1 MNTLIYTVLGYV
13 WQYVTHPKVIMALSF
28 LVVLISMKN
37 TVSDRVFWSLAAV
50 YITVLVGWGIYEL
63 IQRYR
68 HGKKGKALAEAMS
81 KNAEAENKYKNKEE
95 LQLINQQMKQS
106 IQLLRKSKLGDRKG
120 NAALYELPWYMVIGN
135 PAAGKS
141 SAIYHSGLN
150 FPFEETHRKTVSA
163 GLSGTRNCDWFFSTD
178 GVLLDTAGRYSVYS
192 EDHSEW
198 LGFLNI
204 LKKSRSKAPINGL
217 IVIVSIA
224 ELVSQSPDKSIQL
237 AKKLRARIQDLT
249 ERLEVVTPVYL
260 IFSKMDLI
268 AGFTEFF
275 DCYSEHEFN
284 QTWGATLAYDPQS
297 SENAVQLFEKH
308 YNILYD
314 GLKNVSHTHLSRRH
328 SQYISPSV
336 MTFPLEFKSLKP
348 VLRTFI
354 SALFQ
359 ENPYQFKPVF
369 RGFYFT
375 SALQEGTIESP
386 KTEQIAEDFHLIQN
400 EDGEFG
406 LPTRSIS
413 QDHGYF
419 LKNLFSEVILKDK
432 NLVKQ
437 QINPLRKRQ
446 RFIGFIG
453 TLLTVAIVLSLW
465 IWSYR
470 NNQQLMSE
478 IQTDLNK
485 VVQLHQQSGHELST
499 QLDSLLIL
507 QDHLQQLDQYEQQL
521 PYKYSFGLYQG
532 DQIRKQLETEYL
544 KGIELLV
551 LQPTQQNIA
560 QYLQQLKLNEAHL
573 KANYINVPVQQ
584 TVQVQQVISEPSEQN
599 PQDAYNA
606 LKTYLMLSNR
616 QYIEAGHL
624 SDQVTRFWRSWLD
637 IHRGEMPR
645 AEMIQKAEQLLSYA
659 MTLTN
664 HQHFPQLNS
673 DAVLVEQSR
682 QILTAITT
690 GVSARDRVYNE
701 IKMRASVRYPTL
713 TLKQI
718 LEQDTQST
726 MLGSYAIPGFFSY
739 QAWNE
744 YVQPAIQKAA
754 QNPTESKD
762 WVLNVSKSD
771 DLSFSGSPEQIRK
784 QLIEMYK
791 KEYIAEW
798 RKFLNGIHYIKAT
811 DMDQQIRR
819 MDILGETEHSP
830 IRILLQRVAKETSW
844 DNPMIQA
851 ELAMPQKGFMAW
863 FKRKIL
869 RRDEASLAQNTAAHL
884 SQGIIAQDFQ
894 VLYQIVRQRDDLQN
908 KSLLDEYLV
917 LLGKMRSQ
925 FNDLKSSGDIG
936 PASMALLRQTIH
948 EQNSIF
954 NLSQKFVTEKM
965 STGSQELDQQI
976 LQKILVAPLTQAF
989 SSLMPPAQA
998 EINKLWQ
1005 IHAYQPF
1012 NDSLAHKYP
1021 FSSQASLQA
1030 TTAEI
1035 NQIFGENS
1043 SIARFVKEYL
1053 DPLVIRRGYQL
1064 TSKTWQDLGVG
1075 LNPAFVSNFQN
1086 YVAPVHG
1093 VATGEL
1099 NQSSNRTISSNQ
1111 SNFQF
1116 YPLENPNVLSY
1127 NIEIDGQRMQFENGI
1142 QQWVSFI
1149 WPNPGTIPGARISVV
1164 DLEGKTHTIFDE
1176 PGEYGINRLID
1187 SAQRQQKGNI
1197 FEMVWQS
1204 KAQPSLAVKV
1214 NFRLVS
1220 GDTSSS
1226 IAGGAGYHNL
1236 QLVDQV
1242 MSNKAVR
1249 VVAAQS
1255 ATNNGQLTSSLTTAT
1270 SQQKL
1275 EATAP

>member
-1 MNTLIYTVLGYV
+1 
-13 WQYVTHPKVIMALSF
+13 
-28 LVVLISMKN
+28 
-37 TVSDRVFWSLAAV
+37 
-50 YITVLVGWGIYEL
+50 
-63 IQRYR
+63 
-68 HGKKGKALAEAMS
+68 
-81 KNAEAENKYKNKEE
+81 
-95 LQLINQQMKQS
+95 
-106 IQLLRKSKLGDRKG
+106 
-120 NAALYELPWYMVIGN
+120 
-135 PAAGKS
+135 
-141 SAIYHSGLN
+141 
-150 FPFEETHRKTVSA
+150 
-163 GLSGTRNCDWFFSTD
+163 
-178 GVLLDTAGRYSVYS
+178 
-192 EDHSEW
+192 
-198 LGFLNI
+198 
-204 LKKSRSKAPINGL
+204 
-217 IVIVSIA
+217 
-224 ELVSQSPDKSIQL
+224 
-237 AKKLRARIQDLT
+237 
-249 ERLEVVTPVYL
+249 
-260 IFSKMDLI
+260 
-268 AGFTEFF
+268 
-275 DCYSEHEFN
+275 
-284 QTWGATLAYDPQS
+284 
-297 SENAVQLFEKH
+297 
-308 YNILYD
+308 
-314 GLKNVSHTHLSRRH
+314 
-328 SQYISPSV
+328 
-336 MTFPLEFKSLKP
+336 
-348 VLRTFI
+348 
-354 SALFQ
+354 
-359 ENPYQFKPVF
+359 
-369 RGFYFT
+369 
-375 SALQEGTIESP
+375 
-386 KTEQIAEDFHLIQN
+386 
-400 EDGEFG
+400 
-406 LPTRSIS
+406 
-413 QDHGYF
+413 
-419 LKNLFSEVILKDK
+419 
-432 NLVKQ
+432 
-437 QINPLRKRQ
+437 
-446 RFIGFIG
+446 
-453 TLLTVAIVLSLW
+453 
-465 IWSYR
+465 
-470 NNQQLMSE
+470 
-478 IQTDLNK
+478 
-485 VVQLHQQSGHELST
+485 
-499 QLDSLLIL
+499 
-507 QDHLQQLDQYEQQL
+507 
-521 PYKYSFGLYQG
+521 
-532 DQIRKQLETEYL
+532 ETEYL

-744 YVQPAIQKAA
+744 YVQPAIEKAA

-784 QLIEMYK
+784 QLTEMYK

-798 RKFLNGIHYIKAT
+798 RKFLNGIHYAKAA
-811 DMDQQIRR
+811 DMNQQIRQ

-844 DNPMIQA
+844 DNPMVQA
-851 ELAMPQKGFMAW
+851 ELATPQKGFMAW

-869 RRDEASLAQNTAAHL
+869 RHDEKNLAQDAATHL

-925 FNDLKSSGDIG
+925 FSDLKSSGDIG

-948 EQNSIF
+948 EQNSTF

-965 STGSQELDQQI
+965 SAGSQELDQQI

-989 SSLMPPAQA
+989 SSLIPPAQA

-1012 NDSLAHKYP
+1012 NSSLAHKYP

-1035 NQIFGENS
+1035 NQIFGENG

-1099 NQSSNRTISSNQ
+1099 NQSSNRAISSNQ

-1116 YPLENPNVLSY
+1116 YPLENP
-1127 NIEIDGQRMQFENGI
+1127 
-1142 QQWVSFI
+1142 
-1149 WPNPGTIPGARISVV
+1149 
-1164 DLEGKTHTIFDE
+1164 
-1176 PGEYGINRLID
+1176 
-1187 SAQRQQKGNI
+1187 
-1197 FEMVWQS
+1197 
-1204 KAQPSLAVKV
+1204 
-1214 NFRLVS
+1214 
-1220 GDTSSS
+1220 
-1226 IAGGAGYHNL
+1226 
-1236 QLVDQV
+1236 
-1242 MSNKAVR
+1242 
-1249 VVAAQS
+1249 
-1255 ATNNGQLTSSLTTAT
+1255 
-1270 SQQKL
+1270 
-1275 EATAP
+1275 